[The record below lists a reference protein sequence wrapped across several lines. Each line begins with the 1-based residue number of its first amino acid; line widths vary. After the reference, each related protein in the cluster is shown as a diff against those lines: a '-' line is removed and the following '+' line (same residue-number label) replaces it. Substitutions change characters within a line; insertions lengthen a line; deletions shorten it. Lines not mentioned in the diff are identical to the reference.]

1 MMLLK
6 IVGKWFGWHRWIDA
20 PEKYEALSV
29 LHSHEFVFE
38 ALIEV
43 TGDREVE
50 FLELANESKGE
61 LETFLFDHPGSSCET
76 LATQL
81 FRILH
86 QKNLG
91 VYSCAVLEDGMCGA
105 VFVPS
110 HAANYA
116 PIRSN

>member
-1 MMLLK
+1 MMYLK
-6 IVGKWFGWHRWIDA
+6 IVGKWIGTHRWIDA
-20 PEKYEALSV
+20 PERYQYLSE
-29 LHSHEFVFE
+29 LHKHEFVFE

-43 TGDREVE
+43 TGDREIE

-86 QKNLG
+86 QKDLG
-91 VYSCAVLEDGMCGA
+91 VHSCTVLEDGRCGA

-110 HAANYA
+110 HTANYA
-116 PIRSN
+116 PIRR